1 MKPKIAIGI
10 SGQTRRHNKY
20 EDEFHSGLSTLFSS
34 EFDYDLYAH
43 TWDDQVLPTQTHRYQ
58 SITTTDQSLLWK
70 YMKEQGNPFSA
81 MVLTEQL
88 QASPQY
94 KSAMSGDSSLVQ
106 LMEDC
111 IAGIYAQ
118 LLGCWHAFDS
128 IKDPDQYCAFVRY
141 RWDVTAR
148 LDPPKAEV
156 VQRTFTPQL
165 LNLIQSNSLRTTAI
179 AQPMEHIEDIGD
191 FCIVFTPPFYQKF
204 IQTHIH
210 NTIHNMTNHNRD
222 IQLHTAHRLW
232 ENLITH
238 LGADTVLM
246 ESNAMSFL
254 GSDWNSVEKS
264 NKALGY

>member
-1 MKPKIAIGI
+1 
-10 SGQTRRHNKY
+10 
-20 EDEFHSGLSTLFSS
+20 
-34 EFDYDLYAH
+34 
-43 TWDDQVLPTQTHRYQ
+43 
-58 SITTTDQSLLWK
+58 
-70 YMKEQGNPFSA
+70 
-81 MVLTEQL
+81 
-88 QASPQY
+88 
-94 KSAMSGDSSLVQ
+94 
-106 LMEDC
+106 MEDC